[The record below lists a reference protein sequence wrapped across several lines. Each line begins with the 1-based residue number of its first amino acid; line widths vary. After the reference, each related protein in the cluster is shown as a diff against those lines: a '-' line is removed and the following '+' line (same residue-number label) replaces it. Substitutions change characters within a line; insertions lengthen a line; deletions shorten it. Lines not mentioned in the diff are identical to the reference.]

1 MIQEIITYIIIG
13 SAVTVAVMKLIKK
26 FSRKKRKK
34 NKDLNDEKS
43 TMQHNCSDCSAEC
56 ILRDTSKSA
65 LEFNHNLCKKVDLNL
80 D

>member
-1 MIQEIITYIIIG
+1 MMIQEIITYIIIG

-26 FSRKKRKK
+26 FSRKKRNK
-34 NKDLNDEKS
+34 NEDLKDGKS

-65 LEFNHNLCKKVDLNL
+65 LEIDPNLCQKL
-80 D
+80 DSN